1 MTQSQRGRHYSRAHY
16 RRGNL
21 DFAYFCGHCG
31 EIRLGSPSVDPRTP
45 PDPPSVRCRTCHH
58 VEWLESVVPA
68 LDPSALDADMGRH
81 LRARRTF
88 ARSQAPRSPLP
99 DYYSVDTLDPNP
111 DALSPWHARRKLPR
125 CPTPTPKERHV

>member
-21 DFAYFCGHCG
+21 DFAYFCGCCG

-88 ARSQAPRSPLP
+88 ERSLDPRAPMP
-99 DYYSVDTLDPNP
+99 DYYSTETLVPNIRAQDP
-111 DALSPWHARRKLPR
+111 SHSRRFGARKPHT
-125 CPTPTPKERHV
+125 TPTQRRA